1 MRLMGFPAGV
11 TGTGKKREGEE
22 TGRPFSSDI
31 TYAPPARNK
40 EPNYTFQVKLLSYG
54 AGSVGASPKVLCQS
68 NGGA

>member
-40 EPNYTFQVKLLSYG
+40 EPNYTLRLSY
-54 AGSVGASPKVLCQS
+54 
-68 NGGA
+68 